1 MSKKV
6 LRPSQFA
13 QAHLIESDDLQL
25 SASQKQ
31 ELEALYASG
40 VQDFKAGQLVIGKVV
55 EGKSSSMIVDISYK
69 SNGLI
74 PLYEFTKQELE
85 DFTPGADIE
94 VIIEELEDFN
104 GNIVLSYENAKA
116 MRAWARIMD
125 LHEKNEPVEGLVTHK
140 VKGGLSVDVGIPAFL
155 PGSQVDLHRVTNFD
169 QYVGQT
175 IIADVIKIN
184 KKRGNIIISRRKHL
198 SSQRDESRKLV
209 LENLEA
215 DAVINGIVKN
225 ITNYGVFI
233 DVGGVDG
240 LLHITDMT
248 WGRIS
253 HPSEMVNLGEEI
265 KVKVLSI
272 DKVNNKI
279 SLGLKQLEGNPWKD
293 IEGKVEVGSTVKG
306 RVASVTDYGLFVEV
320 EKGVEGLI
328 HISEISWTE
337 RITNL
342 PERYAVNAEI
352 EALVVSMDVDNR
364 RMSLSVKQMEKNP
377 WTSIQDQFTV
387 GQKINGKIS
396 NITDFGIFVQL
407 VPGIDGLI
415 HVSDLSWVD
424 HVDNLSNA
432 YSRGAEIEAMI
443 LSIDKDSKKIA
454 LGVKQLADN
463 PWDTIETEH
472 PVDSTAEGVVTKIMS
487 YGAFVR
493 LPNGIEGLLYSSEM
507 QGEKEAVV
515 EEGKAYTFR
524 IVNINKEEHKVGLS
538 LNLDKKAAPS
548 APARRKASHKK
559 SDSFSKSDME
569 KYSSS
574 ASQTQEKSAL
584 QLELEKHAA
593 KQKKSKKAASTDTE
607 K

>member
-1 MSKKV
+1 MSREILK
-6 LRPSQFA
+6 PSQFA
-13 QAHLIESDDLQL
+13 QAHIIESDDLKL
-25 SASQKQ
+25 SESQIK
-31 ELEALYASG
+31 ELSELYATG

-55 EGKSSSMIVDISYK
+55 ETKSSNLIVDISYK

-74 PLYEFTKQELE
+74 PLYEFSKHELE
-85 DFTPGADIE
+85 NFTPDSDIE

-116 MRAWARIMD
+116 VRAWARITE
-125 LHEKNEPVEGLVTHK
+125 LHEKGEPVEGVVTHK
-140 VKGGLSVDVGIPAFL
+140 VKGGLSVDIGIPAFL

-169 QYVGQT
+169 QYVGQK

-209 LENLEA
+209 LETLEA
-215 DAVINGIVKN
+215 DQVIKGVVKN

-253 HPSEMVNLGEEI
+253 HPGEIVNLGEEI
-265 KVKVLSI
+265 EVKVLSI

-279 SLGLKQLEGNPWKD
+279 SLGLKQLQGNPWKD
-293 IEGKVEVGSTVKG
+293 IEGKVEVGSVVKG
-306 RVASVTDYGLFVEV
+306 KVASVADYGLFVEV

-342 PERYAVNAEI
+342 SERFTVGSEV
-352 EALVVSMDVDNR
+352 EALVVSMDVNNR

-377 WTSIQDQFTV
+377 WTTIQEQFKV
-387 GQKINGKIS
+387 GQKITGKIS

-424 HVDNLSNA
+424 HVDNLVNE
-432 YSRGAEIEAMI
+432 YTKGADIEASI

-454 LGVKQLADN
+454 LGVKQLANN
-463 PWDTIETEH
+463 PWDTIDTDH
-472 PVDSTAEGVVTKIMS
+472 PVDSQAEGLVTKIMS

-507 QGEKEAVV
+507 QADSENTV
-515 EEGKAYTFR
+515 EEGKSYQFR
-524 IVNINKEEHKVGLS
+524 IININKEEHKVGLS
-538 LNLDKKAAPS
+538 LNLDKKKAPAVKRKPS
-548 APARRKASHKK
+548 ARSKK
-559 SDSFSKSDME
+559 SDNYSKADIE
-569 KYSSS
+569 KYSAPQS
-574 ASQTQEKSAL
+574 QEKSSLQL
-584 QLELEKHAA
+584 QLEKLAA
-593 KQKKSKKAASTDTE
+593 KQKKNKKSDDTE

>member
-1 MSKKV
+1 MSKEV

-13 QAHLIESDDLQL
+13 QAHVVASDDLQL
-25 SASQKQ
+25 SDSQKK
-31 ELEALYASG
+31 ELESLYDSG
-40 VQDFKAGQLVIGKVV
+40 VQEFKAGQLVVGKVV
-55 EGKSSSMIVDISYK
+55 EVKSNNLIVDINYK

-74 PLYEFTKQELE
+74 PLYEFSKHELE
-85 DFTPGADIE
+85 NFTPDSDIE

-125 LHEKNEPVEGLVTHK
+125 LHEKGEPVEGVVTHK
-140 VKGGLSVDVGIPAFL
+140 VKGGLSVDIGIPAFL

-169 QYVGQT
+169 QYVGQK
-175 IIADVIKIN
+175 IVADVIKIN

-209 LENLEA
+209 LDTLAA
-215 DAVINGIVKN
+215 DQIITGVVKN

-293 IEGKVEVGSTVKG
+293 IESKIQVGSVVKG
-306 RVASVTDYGLFVEV
+306 KVASVADYGLFIEI

-337 RITNL
+337 RISNL
-342 PERYAVNAEI
+342 AERFAVGAEV
-352 EALVVSMDVDNR
+352 EALVVSIDIENR
-364 RMSLSVKQMEKNP
+364 RMSLSIKQMEKNP
-377 WTSIQDQFTV
+377 WAAIQEKFQV
-387 GQKINGKIS
+387 GEKITGKIS

-407 VPGIDGLI
+407 IPGIDGLI

-424 HVDNLSNA
+424 HVDNLVGEYN
-432 YSRGAEIEAMI
+432 RGDEIEAVI

-454 LGVKQLADN
+454 LGVKQLDKN
-463 PWDTIETEH
+463 PWDTIEVEH
-472 PVDSTAEGVVTKIMS
+472 PVDSQAEGLVTKIMN

-507 QGEKEAVV
+507 QEQENAV
-515 EEGKAYTFR
+515 EEGKSYTFR
-524 IVNINKEEHKVGLS
+524 IININKEEHKVGLS
-538 LNLDKKAAPS
+538 LNLDKKKTVAK
-548 APARRKASHKK
+548 RKTSSRK
-559 SDSFSKSDME
+559 SDGVSKVDYE
-569 KYSSS
+569 RYSSTQS
-574 ASQTQEKSAL
+574 QEKSAL
-584 QLELEKHAA
+584 QLELERHAA
-593 KQKKSKKAASTDTE
+593 KQKQDNADDSDSKE
-607 K
+607 